1 MKKNKLYT
9 VNKGLASVLQK
20 QVEPS
25 HLFDDGG
32 YKAGDYFS
40 YYMNNLN
47 KPTLEGLVDLSKPV
61 NFAGSLPS
69 FTGKPAIPT
78 TPIIPNTP
86 TSGGFSLSNIGSGVL
101 GAVGGAVGNLAYK
114 GLSGG
119 LSSGAGKAINS
130 VGNLAGSVLSNVP
143 GVGKLAGPAVQ
154 IASGIVG
161 GGVNALVGTKVD
173 EEKLSEA
180 KAGTAAYNN
189 FTSSASTM
197 DNIQGPQAQAAV
209 EDAYKGGALKKG
221 WAREKNQAI
230 RNARVDA
237 KNFAFN
243 SVKNNIDTINKD
255 QLNDDL
261 ANYVAFGGPLD
272 FGGGALGLMQQNKYL
287 DAINKRSDV
296 LGTKFQGTVPQGTL
310 FADGGATTAFMDDF
324 GSDPIGAA
332 IRYRNS
338 MEQLQAQKE
347 AEAVEAQREQ
357 EYLNMQQRL
366 ANLET
371 QNQGLQALLGSQ
383 ANDINT
389 LRSMQPVESFDEGR
403 KEQMMQEAEAIANTA
418 GKYVGDTADKN
429 KVWQYV
435 KKRLKDSGR
444 FNDIQIEGIKYNLQ
458 RESALNPD
466 AVGDHGTAIGL
477 AQWRGNR
484 QPKDRSLEGQV
495 EHLINTLSTYDGKDH
510 WIGRD
515 NFNGFMNARTP
526 EEAHYYIAKGWE
538 RPADSILA
546 KVKNISDMSLRRIN
560 AFGGELG
567 TNGTDFTNG
576 LLQVNVGNSHEKNPL
591 GGVPMGVDA
600 EGVPNLV
607 EEGETVFNDYVFSN
621 RMKVPK
627 FMYNE
632 LGLGGNLNF
641 KKGKKNKGIT
651 FAEASKKLAKESEQ
665 RPNDPISA
673 AGLNAS
679 LSKLAEIQETER
691 MKKQAEEQMGLE
703 YAYGGALGNVFDGNG
718 NRTNSL
724 SGETQEQRAA
734 RARANNARNRAI
746 SRQYFNQ
753 APTLS
758 NLWNGLSYWYNSVPI
773 LGGENEE
780 GLDLQTGVAPSAGW
794 KGQTKVVTAANRG
807 RQAYNTARAKQATDF
822 ARSAKPTAA
831 KASGVTKSAGTD
843 YVSGTQQ
850 QAAANTAQKGNAW
863 TSAQPF
869 EQTGYPNQV
878 TSRAF
883 PRIASRNTTMRGA
896 DIDIAGLSKAASGN
910 NTLRTALGIG
920 AGVVGAAG
928 LGLAGLYG
936 IGNNSQTGV
945 GGYTPPNLGLGDY
958 GVSLNDPYTQYLMQ
972 NLPTE
977 ETSADTSVPTSSA
990 RTTGSSRT
998 QSGFRSSNNAFG
1010 PDVDAGSGITFTPNP
1025 DNILDY
1031 KIAEEEKKKELTP
1044 EEIKALNEASGVK
1057 DENAY
1062 LNNVNTDNVDNPN
1075 LNYDPYPTWMR
1086 YAPVVGAGMMT
1097 LTDALGLTN
1106 RPDYSYANRLEA
1118 AANSAAFAPNVRF
1131 NPIGDYMRNQHFDR
1145 MFYANQMQAN
1155 SNAVNRILRSYSSP
1169 SKAANIILNGYNT
1182 LNALGNL
1189 DRQAEEYD
1197 RAVYE
1202 RTKDFNRKTNM
1213 FNSQGDLEAQIA
1225 NARFNQQA
1233 KQFGLSGL
1241 AQAAALRD
1249 SIDQRVGAAR
1259 AANLNNF
1266 LTSLGNIGRENFA
1279 LNQINSDRSRNYG
1292 VYNNGVSEHK
1302 KSSRGKKGSRWF

>member
-32 YKAGDYFS
+32 YKADDYFN
-40 YYMNNLN
+40 YYMSNLN

-101 GAVGGAVGNLAYK
+101 GAIGGAVGNLAYK

-197 DNIQGPQAQAAV
+197 DNIQGPQAQVAV

-230 RNARVDA
+230 RSARVDA

-272 FGGGALGLMQQNKYL
+272 FGEGALGLMQQNKYL

-435 KKRLKDSGR
+435 KKRLKESGR

-458 RESALNPD
+458 RESSINPD
-466 AVGDHGTAIGL
+466 AIGDNGTAIGL

-691 MKKQAEEQMGLE
+691 MKKQAEEQTGLNE
-703 YAYGGALGNVFDGNG
+703 FALGGKKGKKFAGPG
-718 NRTNSL
+718 SIPNRL
-724 SGETQEQRAA
+724 SSIDVG
-734 RARANNARNRAI
+734 
-746 SRQYFNQ
+746 SY
-753 APTLS
+753 
-758 NLWNGLSYWYNSVPI
+758 GLN
-773 LGGENEE
+773 
-780 GLDLQTGVAPSAGW
+780 
-794 KGQTKVVTAANRG
+794 
-807 RQAYNTARAKQATDF
+807 
-822 ARSAKPTAA
+822 
-831 KASGVTKSAGTD
+831 
-843 YVSGTQQ
+843 
-850 QAAANTAQKGNAW
+850 
-863 TSAQPF
+863 
-869 EQTGYPNQV
+869 
-878 TSRAF
+878 
-883 PRIASRNTTMRGA
+883 
-896 DIDIAGLSKAASGN
+896 
-910 NTLRTALGIG
+910 
-920 AGVVGAAG
+920 
-928 LGLAGLYG
+928 
-936 IGNNSQTGV
+936 
-945 GGYTPPNLGLGDY
+945 
-958 GVSLNDPYTQYLMQ
+958 LNDPYTQYVIS
-972 NLPTE
+972 NLPNVT
-977 ETSADTSVPTSSA
+977 TTT
-990 RTTGSSRT
+990 TTGNNKT
-998 QSGFRSSNNAFG
+998 QKKFRSSNNDFG
-1010 PDVDAGSGITFTPNP
+1010 PSVDAVSGITFTPNP

-1031 KIAEEEKKKELTP
+1031 KIAEEEKKKEFTP